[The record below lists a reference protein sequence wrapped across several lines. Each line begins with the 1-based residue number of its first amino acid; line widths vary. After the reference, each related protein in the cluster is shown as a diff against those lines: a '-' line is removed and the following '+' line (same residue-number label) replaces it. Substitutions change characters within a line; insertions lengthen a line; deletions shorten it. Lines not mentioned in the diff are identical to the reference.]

1 MGLADFS
8 QVREIGMTA
17 CNDLRCLGQLLR
29 WLICLLNHTSWERAR
44 LLNLARLCIFETIQ
58 LRHSSKGLCREQ
70 LEKHIQRYETTNH
83 SVSDARNS
91 EQRLFSDCSPTNIF
105 HFLTF

>member
-44 LLNLARLCIFETIQ
+44 LLNLARLCILKLSSSDILAKGCAESSLRNIYNGTRRQITACRMPET
-58 LRHSSKGLCREQ
+58 LS
-70 LEKHIQRYETTNH
+70 
-83 SVSDARNS
+83 SVSFRIAALPIYS
-91 EQRLFSDCSPTNIF
+91 
-105 HFLTF
+105 TF